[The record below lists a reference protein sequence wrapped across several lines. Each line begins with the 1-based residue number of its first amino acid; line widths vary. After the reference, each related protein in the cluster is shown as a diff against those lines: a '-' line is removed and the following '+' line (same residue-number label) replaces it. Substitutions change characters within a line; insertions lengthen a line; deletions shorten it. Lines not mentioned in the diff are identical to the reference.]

1 MFKCHKLG
9 VDKLKLWAR
18 IQRDT
23 YPLWEVAAAEPDFYE
38 PSKIIRVKVKKPLP
52 KDSHIK
58 IKGNAINS
66 DWERMLMPYYWI
78 GKRKLIIREVNL
90 DACDLLVK
98 LKARVRVPKLEE
110 HHRVDIRKQQLKAM
124 SRFKQQ
130 R

>member
-1 MFKCHKLG
+1 VLSKAIVIEMKLIN
-9 VDKLKLWAR
+9 R

-23 YPLWEVAAAEPDFYE
+23 YPLWEVVAAEPDFYE

-66 DWERMLMPYYWI
+66 DWVRILMPYYWI
-78 GKRKLIIREVNL
+78 GRRKMIIREVNL

-98 LKARVRVPKLEE
+98 LKAKVRVPKLEE
-110 HHRVDIRKQQLKAM
+110 QHREDIRKQQLKAM
-124 SRFKQQ
+124 SRFKQG